1 MIHRAARR
9 VASALLLA
17 APLLWIEA
25 VRWLA
30 GAALVPEQMLGRAV
44 FVGAILAAAW
54 AGAPRCV
61 GGRSWRWPW
70 PTALVVVVAAL
81 AAVWYGLHQA
91 TLAAWLLVGAGDVL
105 LFWTTL
111 VVTADLRRW
120 LRLVLPFGTA
130 LLAGFATAMLGQIEG
145 RFSDEEFFVALQAI
159 ILAGLWWWLWL
170 AWYRVLTSPPGPL
183 SAAERGSR
191 AQRGG
196 GEVRSSAKFNPD
208 FWNPV
213 IRIPRRRVWLPL
225 AALVLALA
233 TALTWQ
239 VYLRSFFPDQAPSYA
254 GVTPDA
260 PFLCGS
266 VAASPQSYDG
276 RAVFKRMLDL
286 VAAHPQK
293 GAPEYG
299 MLALGT
305 GELTWA
311 QQFRTQILAEADAG
325 MFSGPANSV
334 KYIQYEASGR
344 VYYYDRVRAAF
355 PRLFSAAED
364 GRVRAWFAAINRRA
378 LTVEWVDWTYSLAL
392 GDWPEGPY
400 ANQESGAGLLAL
412 LNATG
417 LADPSL
423 VAQNQR
429 YLKRHPGGWDVRFRN
444 TDDAIIYQPEWINNA
459 YYQHLAGGGATPDQ
473 VRRSVEWL
481 LVQALP
487 DGAPL
492 QYNYPLAESSAG
504 AAYLAANILGD
515 PRYIWLAG
523 RALAGQAAS
532 LGYTGAQPGIEQ
544 PLNLV
549 GQAPTTGSCLVF
561 GGSGMPNQPGPLAP
575 DKIIFRD
582 GWEAG
587 SLYAMLNLRFSGWHR
602 YKASNTL
609 TLAYQSGPLIAD
621 QLEGPTF
628 GWLPLGRRF
637 FRDKRIPRENLSG
650 LLVARSGMSDLVGQ
664 LTGDSPWAQDPPFYA
679 NVESFQSGAE
689 YDHSS
694 TSLSNWRGWSQQR
707 TVWMYHGGPLVV
719 YDRASGP
726 AGQPA
731 VISWN
736 LPNAGP
742 LQARRIALRGG
753 SSPAELVFAGAG
765 ALQEDAEGGAARRIL
780 ALPDQPGQLSLVS
793 VLLTQGWVGADVQF
807 DAATRRIVI
816 SHATQRIVISLD
828 R

>member
-1 MIHRAARR
+1 MIHRAAGR
-9 VASALLLA
+9 VASVLLLA
-17 APLLWIEA
+17 APLIWVEA

-30 GAALVPEQMLGRAV
+30 GAALMPGQMLGRAV
-44 FVGAILAAAW
+44 FGGAILAAAW
-54 AGAPRCV
+54 AGVPRCV
-61 GGRSWRWPW
+61 GGQNWRWPW
-70 PTALVVVVAAL
+70 AAVLVVVVGVL
-81 AAVWYGLHQA
+81 ATLWYSLNQA
-91 TLAAWLLVGAGDVL
+91 TLAAWLLVAAGDVL
-105 LFWTTL
+105 LIWITL
-111 VVTADLRRW
+111 VATSDLRRW
-120 LRLVLPFGTA
+120 LRLVMPFGVA
-130 LLAGFATAMLGQIEG
+130 LLAGLATAVLAQIEG
-145 RFSDEEFFVALQAI
+145 RFSDEEFFVAVQAM

-170 AWYRVLTSPPGPL
+170 AWCRLIAVIPPPELPGFNLTIL
-183 SAAERGSR
+183 
-191 AQRGG
+191 
-196 GEVRSSAKFNPD
+196 
-208 FWNPV
+208 
-213 IRIPRRRVWLPL
+213 RRRVWMPL
-225 AALVLALA
+225 AALVLILA

-239 VYLRSFFPDQAPSYA
+239 AYLRSFFPDQAPTYA
-254 GVTPDA
+254 GITPDA

-276 RAVFKRMLDL
+276 RAVFNRMLDL

-355 PRLFSAAED
+355 PKLFSTSDD
-364 GRVRAWFAAINRRA
+364 GRVREWFAAINRRA

-423 VAQNQR
+423 VARNQS
-429 YLKRHPGGWDVRFRN
+429 YLQRHPGGWDVRFRN

-459 YYQHLAGGGATPDQ
+459 YYQHLAGGGASPDQ

-492 QYNYPLAESSAG
+492 QYNYPLAESSNG
-504 AAYLAANILGD
+504 AAYLAAKILGD

-544 PLNLV
+544 PLNLA

-575 DKIIFRD
+575 DKIVFRD
-582 GWEAG
+582 GWDAG
-587 SLYAMLNLRFSGWHR
+587 SLYALLNLRFSGWHR

-621 QLEGPTF
+621 QLGGATF
-628 GWLPLGRRF
+628 NWLPLGRRF

-664 LTGDSPWAQDPPFYA
+664 LSGDSPWAQDPPFYA
-679 NVESFQSGAE
+679 SVESFQIGAE
-689 YDHSS
+689 NDRSS

-707 TVWMYHGGPLVV
+707 TIWMYHGGPLVV

-765 ALQEDAEGGAARRIL
+765 ALQEDAQGGGARRIL
-780 ALPDQPGQLSLVS
+780 ALPDQPGHVSLVS

-807 DAATRRIVI
+807 DVATRHIVISHATRRIVI
-816 SHATQRIVISLD
+816 PLD